1 MNIEVEKYPGELKA
15 LREKAKTL
23 DELVEV
29 LAETLEHE
37 LLEEIG
43 RDKCVKHFDLKLR
56 HEEEWCIV
64 TFALIVR
71 VYAALRGVKFTRAL
85 CPKYQ

>member
-43 RDKCVKHFDLKLR
+43 RDKCIKHFSIKEDPR
-56 HEEEWCIV
+56 EDW
-64 TFALIVR
+64 
-71 VYAALRGVKFTRAL
+71 
-85 CPKYQ
+85 